1 MALTLRGNGQIT
13 SDNYTVDSDGAVTA
27 TSATVSGNVT
37 VDTNT
42 LYVDAAN
49 NRVGIGEASPDRVLH
64 VKSGTTN
71 TGAKFESTDATTSIE
86 FADNAGTA
94 EIGATGNDL
103 VIFPAGYEK
112 FRVSNNSTFKHVD
125 NTYASFSGTIH
136 SSETRWYKLINYANG
151 FMFDGM
157 ININMNRNG
166 GFNQTGGHRMYN
178 GSIGGYSNAIYGPFN
193 ATGNSGDGGNGE
205 IVLGNDNALYL
216 KTHNSIYGGGVNGFI
231 VGKVRS
237 WDYDGTYVTS
247 QP

>member
-13 SDNYTVDSDGAVTA
+13 SDNYTIDSDGSVTA
-27 TSATVSGNVT
+27 ANATISGNVI

-42 LYVDAAN
+42 LHVNATSDK
-49 NRVGIGEASPDRVLH
+49 VGIGISTPDEFFHVNGGASNV
-64 VKSGTTN
+64 V
-71 TGAKFESTDATTSIE
+71 AKFESTDGFGAIML
-86 FADNAGTA
+86 ADNTGTA
-94 EIGATGNDL
+94 EIAANGNDA
-103 VIFPAGYEK
+103 VIMPAGTEQL
-112 FRVSNNSTFKHVD
+112 RVRNNQTFKHVD
-125 NTYASFSGTIH
+125 NTYASFSGSIH
-136 SSETRWYKLINYANG
+136 SSETRWYKLINYYNG
-151 FMFDGM
+151 YILDGM

-178 GSIGGYSNAIYGPFN
+178 VSIGGYSNAIYGPFN

-231 VGKVRS
+231 VGRIRS